1 MAWVRYDPDQ
11 LLRAFEW
18 LITVAVI
25 GKVWLASFSWRRISW
40 RRTWQ
45 YLGLWLGA
53 TLLLITLAKLLWA
66 NGCLTLSLMSLL
78 DILPLDPYRLEYLLI
93 LIALLTIPL
102 ARLGLVPSALRRNRH
117 GEFVARDEP

>member
-1 MAWVRYDPDQ
+1 MSWVRYDPDQ

-18 LITVAVI
+18 IIAVAVI
-25 GKVWLASFSWRRISW
+25 GKVWLASFSWRRISR

-102 ARLGLVPSALRRNRH
+102 ARLGLAPSALRRNRH